1 MVTDL
6 AAVLAENT
14 TKVSTLLGPIL
25 LLGAPGVG
33 KGTQAKALMAAWGIP
48 QISTGDILREV
59 KNHAT
64 VPSALAERLLSAG
77 KLPTEDLLKMQ
88 QGKLVSDDLVNE
100 MVAARLASADTKQG
114 YILDGYPRTLA
125 QASWLDERLRQQPSG
140 LDVLA
145 ISIQVEY
152 TKLLRR
158 ITGRR
163 SCPACGRI
171 YNVYL
176 HPPLHDTL
184 CDDDRTPLEQRA
196 DDVESVFEQ
205 RIKTYEAQT
214 APVVVHYRR
223 QHRFA
228 EVDGELPVDE
238 VTSSIKAAVK
248 RLRKQ

>member
-1 MVTDL
+1 
-6 AAVLAENT
+6 
-14 TKVSTLLGPIL
+14 
-25 LLGAPGVG
+25 
-33 KGTQAKALMAAWGIP
+33 MAAWGIP

-125 QASWLDERLRQQPSG
+125 QASWLDERLRQQPTG

-238 VTSSIKAAVK
+238 VTSSIKAAVE

>member
-1 MVTDL
+1 MVTGLVAPLVDEPHTGP
-6 AAVLAENT
+6 V
-14 TKVSTLLGPIL
+14 LLGPIL

-48 QISTGDILREV
+48 QISTGDILREI

-77 KLPTEDLLKMQ
+77 KLPLEDMQKMQ
-88 QGKLVSDDLVNE
+88 QGKLVSDGLVNE
-100 MVAARLASADTKQG
+100 MVAARLTSPDTRLG

-125 QASWLDERLRQQPSG
+125 QANWLDERLHSIPG
-140 LDVLA
+140 NLDVVA

-163 SCPACGRI
+163 SCPTCGRI

-176 HPPLHDTL
+176 HPPKHDML
-184 CDDDRTPLEQRA
+184 CDDDQTPLEQRA

-214 APVVVHYRR
+214 APVVEHYRG
-223 QHRFA
+223 QGRFA

-238 VTSSIKAAVK
+238 VTRSIKVAVA
-248 RLRKQ
+248 RLRK